1 MTTDSD
7 KPDYLG
13 HRQRLRQRF
22 LLGEGKDMADYELL
36 ELVLTMAIP
45 RRDVKPL
52 AKQLIKKFGSFAGV
66 INARPAELL
75 AQDGV
80 KENTLTMLKLIQAAA
95 VRTTWQNLRASDGP
109 VFDKLDVLLDYC
121 RSAISFSDV
130 EELHVLFLDNK
141 LRIIKEELMQ
151 RGTINCVAIHP
162 REIIKVAL
170 ELKAS
175 ALIMVHN
182 HPSGDVTPSRADID
196 MTRNVKEACKS
207 VKIILCDHL
216 IIGRNNYYSFS
227 EHITL

>member
-1 MTTDSD
+1 MSTDSE

-52 AKQLIKKFGSFAGV
+52 AKQLIKRFGSFAGV

-75 AQDGV
+75 AEDGV
-80 KENTLTMLKLIQAAA
+80 KENTLAMLKVIKAAA
-95 VRTTWQNLRASDGP
+95 VRTSWQNLNAAEGS
-109 VFDKLDVLLDYC
+109 VFNSIDVLLDYC
-121 RSAISFSDV
+121 RSSISFSDV
-130 EELHVLFLDNK
+130 EELHVLFLDKK

-151 RGTINCVAIHP
+151 RGTIDCVAIHP
-162 REIIKVAL
+162 REIIKAAL
-170 ELKAS
+170 EVKAT
-175 ALIMVHN
+175 AIIMVHN
-182 HPSGDVTPSRADID
+182 HPSGNVTPSRADID

-207 VKIILCDHL
+207 VDIILCDHL
-216 IIGRNNYYSFS
+216 IIGRNDYYSFS
-227 EHITL
+227 QHISL

>member
-1 MTTDSD
+1 MSTDSE

-52 AKQLIKKFGSFAGV
+52 AKQLIKRFGSFAGV

-75 AQDGV
+75 AEDGV
-80 KENTLTMLKLIQAAA
+80 KENTLAMLKVIKAAA
-95 VRTTWQNLRASDGP
+95 VRTSWQNLNAAEGS
-109 VFDKLDVLLDYC
+109 VFNSIDVLLDYC
-121 RSAISFSDV
+121 RSSISFSDV
-130 EELHVLFLDNK
+130 EELHVLFLDKK

-151 RGTINCVAIHP
+151 RGTIDCVAIHP
-162 REIIKVAL
+162 REIIKAAL
-170 ELKAS
+170 EVKAT
-175 ALIMVHN
+175 AIIMVHN
-182 HPSGDVTPSRADID
+182 HPSGNVTPSRADID

-207 VKIILCDHL
+207 VDIILCDHL
-216 IIGRNNYYSFS
+216 IIGRNDYYSFS
-227 EHITL
+227 QHINL

>member
-1 MTTDSD
+1 MSTDSE

-52 AKQLIKKFGSFAGV
+52 AKQLVKKFGSFAGV

-75 AQDGV
+75 AEDGV
-80 KENTLTMLKLIQAAA
+80 KENTLAMLKVIKAAA
-95 VRTTWQNLRASDGP
+95 VRTSWQNLNAAEGS
-109 VFDKLDVLLDYC
+109 VFDSLDVLLDYC
-121 RSAISFSDV
+121 RSSMSFSDV
-130 EELHVLFLDNK
+130 EELHVLLLDSK

-162 REIIKVAL
+162 REIIKAAL
-170 ELKAS
+170 DVKAT
-175 ALIMVHN
+175 AVIMIHN
-182 HPSGDVTPSRADID
+182 HPSGNVTPSRADID
-196 MTRNVKEACKS
+196 MTRNVREACKS
-207 VKIILCDHL
+207 VNITLCDHL
-216 IIGRNNYYSFS
+216 IISRNAYYSFS
-227 EHITL
+227 EHINL